1 MKNVKSRNLNLR
13 ITSSAG
19 GNQWNSIVR
28 DLPGIHVVH
37 RASNVCRESAPCEIE
52 PHNITSYPAVPDE
65 YGVQCEGYG
74 GYRVALAP
82 FRGAFSAVRFRGAG
96 NGDDVVSG
104 YVVDNNGYVESIAA
118 ESVEDD
124 RYKKYRG
131 KFFAVSSEFFMLSEI
146 IIINRSQTCHLLCFN
161 LSDISSQN

>member
-1 MKNVKSRNLNLR
+1 MKNVKSRNVNLR
-13 ITSSAG
+13 IVGNDG
-19 GNQWNSIVR
+19 GNQWDSIGR
-28 DLPGIHVVH
+28 ELPGIHIVH
-37 RASNVCRESAPCEIE
+37 RAGKANGESAPCEIE

-104 YVVDNNGYVESIAA
+104 YVVNNNGYVESIAA
-118 ESVEDD
+118 ESVEDGYVTLPLTRHSHALYASVPMD
-124 RYKKYRG
+124 DG
-131 KFFAVSSEFFMLSEI
+131 KPVWDTITVRFF
-146 IIINRSQTCHLLCFN
+146 
-161 LSDISSQN
+161 